1 MESYAKEVGLPES
14 YFRPQASPNQPEPY
28 DIRQGMGGSNPQD
41 LANMLMQYQR
51 QQEIQARLFAGGST
65 DKGLLSGGG
74 SLNFDI
80 PITDNLRISPF
91 IGGGGAIGSVDTPS
105 GKQNIK
111 GWKNN
116 FGINANYSF

>member
-1 MESYAKEVGLPES
+1 MEFYAKEVGLPES
-14 YFRPQASPNQPEPY
+14 YFSPQESPNQPEPY
-28 DIRQGMGGSNPQD
+28 DIRKGMGGSNPQD

-51 QQEIQARLFAGGST
+51 QKEIQARLFAAGGKDS
-65 DKGLLSGGG
+65 GLLSGGG

-80 PITDNLRISPF
+80 PVSNNLTVSPY